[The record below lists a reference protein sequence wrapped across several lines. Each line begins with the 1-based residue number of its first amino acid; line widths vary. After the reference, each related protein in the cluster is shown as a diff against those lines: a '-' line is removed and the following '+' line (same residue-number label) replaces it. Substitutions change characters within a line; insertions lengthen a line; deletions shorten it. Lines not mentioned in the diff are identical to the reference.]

1 MLVVVGKSAD
11 EAPQLYREIKALE
24 NTGDWAVEVEV
35 IPEEIATLEGPI
47 LIAAEKEILK
57 FPNTRTLSVKL
68 NTRPT

>member
-57 FPNTRTLSVKL
+57 
-68 NTRPT
+68 

>member
-1 MLVVVGKSAD
+1 M
-11 EAPQLYREIKALE
+11 
-24 NTGDWAVEVEV
+24 EVEV

>member
-1 MLVVVGKSAD
+1 M
-11 EAPQLYREIKALE
+11 
-24 NTGDWAVEVEV
+24 EVEV

-57 FPNTRTLSVKL
+57 FTNTRTLSVKL